1 MDCAG
6 RAGNVVFETRSN
18 GRKHQSVCL
27 GATISE
33 LGGSPKVVHNT
44 PVVSFFNFGER
55 EGSRRRRSWTEGR
68 EEDRA
73 ARFRIL
79 QKTASEAEE
88 P

>member
-1 MDCAG
+1 MVESTNLLVLAQLSG
-6 RAGNVVFETRSN
+6 S
-18 GRKHQSVCL
+18 
-27 GATISE
+27 

-55 EGSRRRRSWTEGR
+55 EGSRRRRSWTEGW